1 MKRAEWFRDAPIKSK
16 LLWIGLLTFGFA
28 LLFVSLILTVR
39 DVVEWRNR
47 TVAELRTYARV
58 IGANAVPAML
68 FDDRKAAAETL
79 SALSAKPDIVHA
91 VIYDRQG
98 KEFASYQE
106 SDHAHYPLPSS
117 GIEEH
122 RFTFDSLTISSPVSF
137 KDEALGSISLEADL
151 RGLYM
156 GVMRGIGLI
165 FLAAFGVFLLAASL
179 FARLQKI
186 IVAPIQDMAGAMQGV
201 ITEQNFAARVAV
213 HGKDEAGMLAGTF
226 NIMLEY
232 IQLRDADLEQHRAH
246 LEEEVA
252 QRTARLTEAQR
263 LAHLGD
269 WEWDIADNR
278 LDWSDEIYRIFGLAP
293 QQFCAT
299 YEAFLQAVHPEDRQR
314 VDTCVREALEQNR
327 PYSID
332 HRIVLPDGT
341 VRHVH
346 EQAEVSRDGE
356 GQPVKM
362 HGTVQDITG
371 QMQAEQELRIAAT
384 AFETQEGIM
393 ITGRDGRILR
403 VNYAFTRLTGYSASE
418 AIGKTPAMLQ
428 SGRQDAEFYRNLW
441 ERLIRDKYWH
451 GEIWNKRKNGEI
463 YPEWITIT
471 AVSDAGGQVTH
482 YVAVFSDITQR
493 KQNED
498 EIYNLAFYDPLTKLP
513 NRRLLMDRLSHT
525 MASGARSVEYA
536 ALMFIDLDNFKML
549 NDTQGHDVGDLLLI
563 ETAWRLQDCVREGDT
578 VARLGGDEFVVML
591 EGLSEEVEQAAIQAE
606 AVGEKIRAVLN
617 QPYLL
622 KDFKHHSSSS
632 IGICLFHGRDVAVDE
647 LLKRADMAMYEAK
660 TSGRNALRFFDPA
673 MQADLEERSSLEADL
688 RRAVSEQE
696 QFLLY
701 YQPQV
706 DSSGHMVGAE
716 ALVRWQHPER
726 GMVSPAEFIPLAE
739 ETGLILPLGHWVMS
753 TACRQLAAWATQPEM
768 AHLTVAV
775 NVSAK
780 QFHLP
785 TFVEEVLALV
795 DYFGVNPARL
805 KLEITESLLL
815 GKVDDTIAKMTALK
829 ARGIN
834 FSMDDFGTGY
844 SSLSYLKRLPLYQL
858 KIDQSFVREVL
869 TDSNDAAIAKIIV
882 ALARSMDLTV
892 IAEGVEIEEQRA
904 FLEQNGCHAYQ
915 GYLFGKPVPAKEFE
929 ELLAR
934 YS

>member
-356 GQPVKM
+356 GQPAKM
-362 HGTVQDITG
+362 HGTVQDITERKEYEEDLKRSNIDL
-371 QMQAEQELRIAAT
+371 EQ
-384 AFETQEGIM
+384 FS
-393 ITGRDGRILR
+393 
-403 VNYAFTRLTGYSASE
+403 Y
-418 AIGKTPAMLQ
+418 
-428 SGRQDAEFYRNLW
+428 
-441 ERLIRDKYWH
+441 
-451 GEIWNKRKNGEI
+451 
-463 YPEWITIT
+463 
-471 AVSDAGGQVTH
+471 AVSHDMRQPLRMVSSYLQLIEMGLADQLDDEKREYFNFAIEGAKRIDQML
-482 YVAVFSDITQR
+482 VALLEYSRVGR
-493 KQNED
+493 KCEPPASI
-498 EIYNLAFYDPLTKLP
+498 E
-513 NRRLLMDRLSHT
+513 
-525 MASGARSVEYA
+525 SGA
-536 ALMFIDLDNFKML
+536 ILD
-549 NDTQGHDVGDLLLI
+549 
-563 ETAWRLQDCVREGDT
+563 E
-578 VARLGGDEFVVML
+578 AR
-591 EGLSEEVEQAAIQAE
+591 
-606 AVGEKIRAVLN
+606 
-617 QPYLL
+617 
-622 KDFKHHSSSS
+622 
-632 IGICLFHGRDVAVDE
+632 
-647 LLKRADMAMYEAK
+647 
-660 TSGRNALRFFDPA
+660 
-673 MQADLEERSSLEADL
+673 
-688 RRAVSEQE
+688 
-696 QFLLY
+696 QFLR
-701 YQPQV
+701 P
-706 DSSGHMVGAE
+706 
-716 ALVRWQHPER
+716 P
-726 GMVSPAEFIPLAE
+726 SPKHRP
-739 ETGLILPLGHWVMS
+739 G
-753 TACRQLAAWATQPEM
+753 
-768 AHLTVAV
+768 
-775 NVSAK
+775 
-780 QFHLP
+780 
-785 TFVEEVLALV
+785 
-795 DYFGVNPARL
+795 
-805 KLEITESLLL
+805 
-815 GKVDDTIAKMTALK
+815 
-829 ARGIN
+829 
-834 FSMDDFGTGY
+834 
-844 SSLSYLKRLPLYQL
+844 
-858 KIDQSFVREVL
+858 
-869 TDSNDAAIAKIIV
+869 
-882 ALARSMDLTV
+882 
-892 IAEGVEIEEQRA
+892 
-904 FLEQNGCHAYQ
+904 
-915 GYLFGKPVPAKEFE
+915 
-929 ELLAR
+929 
-934 YS
+934 